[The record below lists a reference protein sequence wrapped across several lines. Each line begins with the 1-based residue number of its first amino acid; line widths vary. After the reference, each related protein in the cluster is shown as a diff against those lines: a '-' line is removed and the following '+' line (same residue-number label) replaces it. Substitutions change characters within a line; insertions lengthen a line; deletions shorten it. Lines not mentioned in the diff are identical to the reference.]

1 MGRFGLFCWVSGV
14 LLVLV
19 ACGGDG
25 GVPVTTVADATT
37 LTVAPQAP
45 TTETTVGARGTS
57 TTLETPTETTLV
69 EETTEPEET
78 TETTLVEETTEPEE
92 TTETTLVEE
101 TEPVAGD
108 TVVVEETT
116 EPETLEEPEAVE
128 VEVPTVVAY
137 EQLGPYPWEIP
148 TLLTHDPEEVVWWYP
163 DLMKDAFNLINPN
176 SVGAVSWSTY
186 HEAVADLTPDHS
198 YYVFYHGGNV
208 GHLRS
213 AWRKT
218 VEEEFMETFRYY
230 YPVRYDVSQGED
242 AVIVVGTWPLG
253 ETWEI
258 QVRESD
264 GGFRGRIRDNDPQP
278 PPLAPLPP
286 FTEPDYPEFA
296 EALGRDCPSVEV
308 LWVKLGGVR
317 DPCTLKALEQA
328 VRYAVAAF
336 TVEQSEAAI
345 RDGWALRDVIQ
356 ERKDLLNIRELL
368 GYWYDPDN
376 PGHMKVDIRY
386 AEWGGTH
393 AAASRIHLQFNLY
406 HNPIEVTPEFRD
418 KVNAQIREL
427 LESGE
432 DVHEIWLGEELPERV
447 DSWWDSALMVRT
459 ADGTWRFSFTFWCQ
473 NMESTSFQGVEGKP
487 LDCPEDPNPIWS
499 DGFFDK
505 RFPLPNSSYYWRSK
519 TEAQRQHYGQPPP

>member
-1 MGRFGLFCWVSGV
+1 M
-14 LLVLV
+14 
-19 ACGGDG
+19 
-25 GVPVTTVADATT
+25 ADATT

-45 TTETTVGARGTS
+45 TTESTVGARGTS
-57 TTLETPTETTLV
+57 TTLETPTETTV
-69 EETTEPEET
+69 EDTTEPGET
-78 TETTLVEETTEPEE
+78 TVTTLVEETA
-92 TTETTLVEE
+92 
-101 TEPVAGD
+101 PVAGD

-116 EPETLEEPEAVE
+116 EPEITEEPEAVE
-128 VEVPTVVAY
+128 VEEPAVVAY

-176 SVGAVSWSTY
+176 SVGAVSWRAY
-186 HEAVADLTPDHS
+186 HEAVAYLTPDHS
-198 YYVFYHGGNV
+198 YYVFYHDGNV
-208 GHLRS
+208 AHLRS

-218 VEEEFMETFRYY
+218 AEEEFMNTFRYY

-264 GGFRGRIRDNDPQP
+264 GGFRGRIRDDDPQP

-286 FTEPDYPEFA
+286 FTEPDYPESA

-308 LWVKLGGVR
+308 LWVKWGGVR
-317 DPCTLKALEQA
+317 DPCTLKALEN
-328 VRYAVAAF
+328 VVKYATAAA
-336 TVEQSEAAI
+336 TAEQTEAAI
-345 RDGWALRDVIQ
+345 RDGWALKDVIQ
-356 ERKDLLNIRELL
+356 KGKDLDNANENLK
-368 GYWYDPDN
+368 YWYNPDN

-418 KVNAQIREL
+418 KLDAQIREL
-427 LESGE
+427 LEAGE
-432 DVHEIWLGEELPERV
+432 AVDEIWLGEELPERV
-447 DSWWDSALMVRT
+447 DSWWDNALMVRT
-459 ADGTWRFSFTFWCQ
+459 ADGTWRFSFTFWCLK
-473 NMESTSFQGVEGKP
+473 MERTSFSGVEGKP

-499 DGFFDK
+499 DGLFDK
-505 RFPLPNSSYYWRSK
+505 RLPLPNSSYYWRSK